1 MDKIILVTLLSLSIV
16 GCSTLSS
23 AMMSDRSLAAQTA
36 KQLNTTVDSVIIS
49 NRSSSITETKFVA
62 TVDGTKFD
70 CQIVFVGKDHC
81 YERYTPK

>member
-1 MDKIILVTLLSLSIV
+1 M